1 MGWIIRGLKYGSAG
15 LLLTYLLYD
24 TCGIK
29 DIIRRSIIHG
39 PDPLIKILVHVYL
52 LRILPDDATW
62 VSPKRPLMCFD
73 ASLPQFHSHIIDEP
87 EGV

>member
-1 MGWIIRGLKYGSAG
+1 MGWTLLGGNMVINACWGGYGMGWIIRGLKYGSAG

-39 PDPLIKILVHVYL
+39 PDPLI
-52 LRILPDDATW
+52 
-62 VSPKRPLMCFD
+62 
-73 ASLPQFHSHIIDEP
+73 
-87 EGV
+87 